1 MNYYT
6 KGKVFE
12 KGAITEG
19 MSQNGNRW
27 QRMTLVLD
35 VQVGQYSKKMAFQVM
50 TGNIASVQAFN
61 TGDMVEVSW
70 DVSSREWTNKE
81 GVRSWFTQV
90 DLRDIKAKTAYL
102 ELLKEGDAGEQP
114 KTVVD
119 SIYPGEV
126 H

>member
-6 KGKVFE
+6 KGKVYE

-50 TGNIASVQAFN
+50 TGNIAAVQAFN
-61 TGDMVEVSW
+61 TEDMVEVSW

-90 DLRDIKAKTAYL
+90 DLRDIKAAGLPENVATVESTPIA
-102 ELLKEGDAGEQP
+102 EAGPAESGDLP
-114 KTVVD
+114 F
-119 SIYPGEV
+119 
-126 H
+126 

>member
-6 KGKVFE
+6 KGKVYE

-70 DVSSREWTNKE
+70 DVSSREWTNRE
-81 GVRSWFTQV
+81 GGRSWFTQV
-90 DLRDIKAKTAYL
+90 DLRDIKAAGLPDNVATVESTPIPEAGPA
-102 ELLKEGDAGEQP
+102 ESGDLP
-114 KTVVD
+114 F
-119 SIYPGEV
+119 
-126 H
+126 

>member
-50 TGNIASVQAFN
+50 TGNIAAVQAFN
-61 TGDMVEVSW
+61 TGDNVEVTF
-70 DVSSREWTNKE
+70 DISSREWTNKE

-90 DLRDIKAKTAYL
+90 DLRDIKAAGLPDNVATVESTPIA
-102 ELLKEGDAGEQP
+102 EAGPAESGDLP
-114 KTVVD
+114 F
-119 SIYPGEV
+119 
-126 H
+126 

>member
-6 KGKVFE
+6 KGKVYE

-50 TGNIASVQAFN
+50 TGNIAAVQAFN

-90 DLRDIKAKTAYL
+90 DLRDIKAAGLPENVATVESTPIA
-102 ELLKEGDAGEQP
+102 EAGPAESGDLP
-114 KTVVD
+114 F
-119 SIYPGEV
+119 
-126 H
+126 

>member
-6 KGKVFE
+6 KGKVYE

-90 DLRDIKAKTAYL
+90 DLRDIKAAGMPENVATIESTPIPEAGPA
-102 ELLKEGDAGEQP
+102 ESGDLP
-114 KTVVD
+114 F
-119 SIYPGEV
+119 
-126 H
+126 

>member
-6 KGKVFE
+6 KGKVYE

-90 DLRDIKAKTAYL
+90 DLRDIKAAGLPENVATVENTPIA
-102 ELLKEGDAGEQP
+102 EAGPAESGDLP
-114 KTVVD
+114 L
-119 SIYPGEV
+119 
-126 H
+126 

>member
-6 KGKVFE
+6 KGKVYE

-61 TGDMVEVSW
+61 IGDMVEVSW
-70 DVSSREWTNKE
+70 DVSSREWPNKE

-90 DLRDIKAKTAYL
+90 DLRDIKAAGLPENVATVESTPIA
-102 ELLKEGDAGEQP
+102 EAGPAESGDLP
-114 KTVVD
+114 F
-119 SIYPGEV
+119 
-126 H
+126 

>member
-6 KGKVFE
+6 KGKVYE
-12 KGAITEG
+12 KGAITDG

-61 TGDMVEVSW
+61 TGDNVEVTF
-70 DVSSREWTNKE
+70 DISSREWTNKE

-90 DLRDIKAKTAYL
+90 DLRDIKAAGLPENVATVESTPIA
-102 ELLKEGDAGEQP
+102 EAGPAESGDLP
-114 KTVVD
+114 F
-119 SIYPGEV
+119 
-126 H
+126 

>member
-6 KGKVFE
+6 KGKVYE

-50 TGNIASVQAFN
+50 TGNIAAVQAFN
-61 TGDMVEVSW
+61 TGDNVEVIF
-70 DVSSREWTNKE
+70 DISSREWTNKE

-90 DLRDIKAKTAYL
+90 DLRDIKAAGLPENVQTIPSTPIA
-102 ELLKEGDAGEQP
+102 EAGPAESGDLP
-114 KTVVD
+114 F
-119 SIYPGEV
+119 
-126 H
+126 

>member
-6 KGKVFE
+6 KGKVYE

-61 TGDMVEVSW
+61 TGDNV
-70 DVSSREWTNKE
+70 DVTFDISSREWTNKE

-90 DLRDIKAKTAYL
+90 DLRDIKAAGLPENVATVESTPIA
-102 ELLKEGDAGEQP
+102 EAGPAESGDLP
-114 KTVVD
+114 F
-119 SIYPGEV
+119 
-126 H
+126 

>member
-6 KGKVFE
+6 KGKVYE

-50 TGNIASVQAFN
+50 TGNIAAVQAFN

-90 DLRDIKAKTAYL
+90 DLRDIKAAGLPDNVATVESTPIA
-102 ELLKEGDAGEQP
+102 EAGPAESGDLP
-114 KTVVD
+114 F
-119 SIYPGEV
+119 
-126 H
+126 

>member
-6 KGKVFE
+6 KGKVYE

-90 DLRDIKAKTAYL
+90 DLRDIKAAGMPENVATVESTPIA
-102 ELLKEGDAGEQP
+102 EAGPAESGDLP
-114 KTVVD
+114 F
-119 SIYPGEV
+119 
-126 H
+126 

>member
-6 KGKVFE
+6 KGKVYE

-50 TGNIASVQAFN
+50 TGNIAAVQAFN
-61 TGDMVEVSW
+61 TGDNVEVTF
-70 DVSSREWTNKE
+70 DISSREWTNKE

-90 DLRDIKAKTAYL
+90 DLRDIKAAGLPDNVATVESTPIA
-102 ELLKEGDAGEQP
+102 EAGPAESGDLP
-114 KTVVD
+114 F
-119 SIYPGEV
+119 
-126 H
+126 

>member
-6 KGKVFE
+6 KGKVYE

-61 TGDMVEVSW
+61 TGDNVEVTF
-70 DVSSREWTNKE
+70 DVSSREWTNRE

-90 DLRDIKAKTAYL
+90 DLRDIKAAGLPENVATVESTPIA
-102 ELLKEGDAGEQP
+102 EAGPAESGDLP
-114 KTVVD
+114 F
-119 SIYPGEV
+119 
-126 H
+126 

>member
-6 KGKVFE
+6 KGKVYE

-61 TGDMVEVSW
+61 TGDNVEVTF
-70 DVSSREWTNKE
+70 DISSREWTNKD

-90 DLRDIKAKTAYL
+90 DLRDIKAAGLPDNVATVESTPMA
-102 ELLKEGDAGEQP
+102 EAGPAESGDLP
-114 KTVVD
+114 F
-119 SIYPGEV
+119 
-126 H
+126 

>member
-6 KGKVFE
+6 KGKVYE

-27 QRMTLVLD
+27 QRMILVLD

-61 TGDMVEVSW
+61 TGDNVEVTF
-70 DVSSREWTNKE
+70 DISSREWTNKE

-90 DLRDIKAKTAYL
+90 DLRDIKAAGLPENVATVESTPIA
-102 ELLKEGDAGEQP
+102 EAGPAESGDLP
-114 KTVVD
+114 F
-119 SIYPGEV
+119 
-126 H
+126 

>member
-6 KGKVFE
+6 KGKVYE

-50 TGNIASVQAFN
+50 TGNIAAVQAFN
-61 TGDMVEVSW
+61 TGDNVEVIF
-70 DVSSREWTNKE
+70 DISSREWTNRE

-90 DLRDIKAKTAYL
+90 DLRDIKA
-102 ELLKEGDAGEQP
+102 AGLPENVA
-114 KTVVD
+114 TVESTPIAEAGPAESD
-119 SIYPGEV
+119 DLPF
-126 H
+126 

>member
-6 KGKVFE
+6 KGKVYE

-35 VQVGQYSKKMAFQVM
+35 VQVGQYSKKMPFQVM
-50 TGNIASVQAFN
+50 TGNNAAVQAFN
-61 TGDMVEVSW
+61 TGDNVEVTF
-70 DVSSREWTNKE
+70 DISSREWTNRE

-90 DLRDIKAKTAYL
+90 DLRDIKAAGLPENVATVESTPIA
-102 ELLKEGDAGEQP
+102 EAGPAESGDLP
-114 KTVVD
+114 F
-119 SIYPGEV
+119 
-126 H
+126 

>member
-6 KGKVFE
+6 KGKVYE

-50 TGNIASVQAFN
+50 TGNIAAVQAFN
-61 TGDMVEVSW
+61 TGDNV
-70 DVSSREWTNKE
+70 DVTFDISSREWTNKE

-90 DLRDIKAKTAYL
+90 DLRDIKAAGLPENVATVESTPIA
-102 ELLKEGDAGEQP
+102 EAGPAESGDLP
-114 KTVVD
+114 F
-119 SIYPGEV
+119 
-126 H
+126 

>member
-6 KGKVFE
+6 KGKVYE

-90 DLRDIKAKTAYL
+90 DLRDIKAAGLPENVATVESTPIAGAGPA
-102 ELLKEGDAGEQP
+102 ESGDLP
-114 KTVVD
+114 F
-119 SIYPGEV
+119 
-126 H
+126 

>member
-6 KGKVFE
+6 KGKVYE

-50 TGNIASVQAFN
+50 TGNIAAVQAFN

-70 DVSSREWTNKE
+70 DVSSREWTNRE

-90 DLRDIKAKTAYL
+90 DLRDIKAAGLPDNVATVESTPIA
-102 ELLKEGDAGEQP
+102 EASPAESGDLP
-114 KTVVD
+114 F
-119 SIYPGEV
+119 
-126 H
+126 

>member
-6 KGKVFE
+6 KGKVYE

-90 DLRDIKAKTAYL
+90 DLRDIKAAGLPENVATVESTPIA
-102 ELLKEGDAGEQP
+102 EAGPAESGDLP
-114 KTVVD
+114 F
-119 SIYPGEV
+119 
-126 H
+126 

>member
-6 KGKVFE
+6 KGKVYE

-35 VQVGQYSKKMAFQVM
+35 VQVGQYSKKMAFQVR
-50 TGNIASVQAFN
+50 TGNIAAVQAFN
-61 TGDMVEVSW
+61 TGDNVEVTF
-70 DVSSREWTNKE
+70 DISSREWTNKE

-90 DLRDIKAKTAYL
+90 DLRDIKAAGLPENVATVESTPIA
-102 ELLKEGDAGEQP
+102 EAGPAESGDLP
-114 KTVVD
+114 F
-119 SIYPGEV
+119 
-126 H
+126 

>member
-6 KGKVFE
+6 KGKVYE

-50 TGNIASVQAFN
+50 TGNIAAVQAFN
-61 TGDMVEVSW
+61 TGDNVEVTF
-70 DVSSREWTNKE
+70 DISSREWTNKE

-90 DLRDIKAKTAYL
+90 DLRDIKAAGLPENVATVESTPIA
-102 ELLKEGDAGEQP
+102 EAGPAESGDLP
-114 KTVVD
+114 F
-119 SIYPGEV
+119 
-126 H
+126 

>member
-6 KGKVFE
+6 KGKVYE

-35 VQVGQYSKKMAFQVM
+35 VQLGQYSKKMAFQVM
-50 TGNIASVQAFN
+50 TGNIAAVQAFN

-70 DVSSREWTNKE
+70 DVSSREWTNRE

-90 DLRDIKAKTAYL
+90 DLRDIKAAGLPENVATVESTPIA
-102 ELLKEGDAGEQP
+102 EAGPAESGDLP
-114 KTVVD
+114 F
-119 SIYPGEV
+119 
-126 H
+126 

>member
-6 KGKVFE
+6 KGKVYE

-70 DVSSREWTNKE
+70 DVSSREWTNKA

-90 DLRDIKAKTAYL
+90 DLRDIKAAGLPENVATVESTPIA
-102 ELLKEGDAGEQP
+102 EAGPAESGDLP
-114 KTVVD
+114 F
-119 SIYPGEV
+119 
-126 H
+126 

>member
-6 KGKVFE
+6 KGKVYE

-50 TGNIASVQAFN
+50 TGNIAAVQAFN
-61 TGDMVEVSW
+61 TGDNVEVIF
-70 DVSSREWTNKE
+70 DISSREWTNKE

-90 DLRDIKAKTAYL
+90 DLRDIKAAGLPENVATVESTPIA
-102 ELLKEGDAGEQP
+102 EAGPAESGDLP
-114 KTVVD
+114 F
-119 SIYPGEV
+119 
-126 H
+126 

>member
-6 KGKVFE
+6 KGKVYE

-50 TGNIASVQAFN
+50 TGNIAAVQAFN
-61 TGDMVEVSW
+61 TGDNVEVTF
-70 DVSSREWTNKE
+70 DVSSREWTNRE

-90 DLRDIKAKTAYL
+90 DLRDIKAAGLPENVATVESTPIA
-102 ELLKEGDAGEQP
+102 EDGPAESGDLP
-114 KTVVD
+114 F
-119 SIYPGEV
+119 
-126 H
+126 

>member
-6 KGKVFE
+6 KGKVYE

-50 TGNIASVQAFN
+50 TGNIAAVQAFN
-61 TGDMVEVSW
+61 TGDNVEVTF
-70 DVSSREWTNKE
+70 DISSREWTNKE

-90 DLRDIKAKTAYL
+90 DLRDIKAAGLPENVQTIPSTPIA
-102 ELLKEGDAGEQP
+102 EAGPAESGDLP
-114 KTVVD
+114 F
-119 SIYPGEV
+119 
-126 H
+126 

>member
-6 KGKVFE
+6 KGKVYE

-61 TGDMVEVSW
+61 TGDNVEVTF
-70 DVSSREWTNKE
+70 DISSREWTNKE

-90 DLRDIKAKTAYL
+90 DLRDIKAAGLPENVATVESTPIA
-102 ELLKEGDAGEQP
+102 EAGPAESGDLP
-114 KTVVD
+114 F
-119 SIYPGEV
+119 
-126 H
+126 

>member
-6 KGKVFE
+6 KGKVYE

-50 TGNIASVQAFN
+50 TGNIAAVQAFN
-61 TGDMVEVSW
+61 TGDNVEVTF
-70 DVSSREWTNKE
+70 DISSREWTNRE

-90 DLRDIKAKTAYL
+90 DLRDIKAAGLPDNVTTVENTPIA
-102 ELLKEGDAGEQP
+102 EAGPAESGDLP
-114 KTVVD
+114 F
-119 SIYPGEV
+119 
-126 H
+126 

>member
-6 KGKVFE
+6 KGKVYE

-50 TGNIASVQAFN
+50 TGNIAAVQAFN

-70 DVSSREWTNKE
+70 DVSSREWTNRE

-90 DLRDIKAKTAYL
+90 DLRDIKAAGLPENVATVESTPIA
-102 ELLKEGDAGEQP
+102 EAGPAESGDLP
-114 KTVVD
+114 F
-119 SIYPGEV
+119 
-126 H
+126 

>member
-6 KGKVFE
+6 KGKVYE

-50 TGNIASVQAFN
+50 TGNIAAVQAFN
-61 TGDMVEVSW
+61 TGDNVEVTF
-70 DVSSREWTNKE
+70 DISSREWTNRE

-90 DLRDIKAKTAYL
+90 DLRDIKAAGLPDNVATVESTPIA
-102 ELLKEGDAGEQP
+102 EAGPAESGDLP
-114 KTVVD
+114 F
-119 SIYPGEV
+119 
-126 H
+126 

>member
-6 KGKVFE
+6 KGKVYE

-61 TGDMVEVSW
+61 TGDNVEVTF
-70 DVSSREWTNKE
+70 DISSREWTNKE

-90 DLRDIKAKTAYL
+90 DLRDIKAAGMPENVATVESTPIA
-102 ELLKEGDAGEQP
+102 EAGPAESGDLP
-114 KTVVD
+114 F
-119 SIYPGEV
+119 
-126 H
+126 

>member
-50 TGNIASVQAFN
+50 TGNIAAVQAFN
-61 TGDMVEVSW
+61 TGDNVEVTF
-70 DVSSREWTNKE
+70 DVSSREWTNRE

-90 DLRDIKAKTAYL
+90 DLRDIKAAGLPENVATVESTPIA
-102 ELLKEGDAGEQP
+102 EAGPAESGDLP
-114 KTVVD
+114 F
-119 SIYPGEV
+119 
-126 H
+126 